1 VNAGF
6 YQIGNERINTPIERA
21 SDFVLYR
28 EHILKFAIYTIAS
41 IYITAFLLHFV
52 WEMWQVPFYTDMVN
66 ADHWQALLQCTKA
79 SLGDGVITLLAYLL
93 AIVVSGRGRLG
104 QFKNRITGWSV
115 FLGAGLII
123 TIGLE
128 LVATKYLDRW
138 QYSELMPIVPYLD
151 VGLVP
156 LTQWLVLP
164 PLTLWV
170 SWIFVRGL
178 RFEIDRS
185 ALERTISDTGN

>member
-1 VNAGF
+1 MNAGF
-6 YQIGNERINTPIERA
+6 YQIGKERISESNERA
-21 SDFVLYR
+21 SDSVLYR
-28 EHILKFAIYTIAS
+28 EHFLKLAIYTLAS

-52 WEMWQVPFYTDMVN
+52 WEMWQVPFYADMVN
-66 ADHWQALLQCTKA
+66 AGHWQALLQCTKA

-93 AIVVSGRGRLG
+93 ACIVSGRDWQGP
-104 QFKNRITGWSV
+104 FKNKIAGWSV
-115 FLGAGLII
+115 FLGAGLLI

-128 LVATKYLDRW
+128 LFATKYLDRW

-164 PLTLWV
+164 PFTLWL
-170 SWIFVRGL
+170 SWIFVSGL
-178 RFEIDRS
+178 RFGIAPS
-185 ALERTISDTGN
+185 ALQRTISDSGN